1 MKLITNG
8 YFKIVKSILREV
20 ILHKSYQNDDRKEK
34 MVKNPNTKRGYYNP
48 VEVDKLFEELR
59 PDDLM
64 EIQIMYT
71 LKRNLSL
78 IIKRNPQK
86 FPDVKLNKTLQE
98 GLVDEE
104 WDKIEEIIERRGAN
118 LLEDQEDD
126 EETLE
131 KF

>member
-1 MKLITNG
+1 
-8 YFKIVKSILREV
+8 
-20 ILHKSYQNDDRKEK
+20 
-34 MVKNPNTKRGYYNP
+34 
-48 VEVDKLFEELR
+48 
-59 PDDLM
+59 M
-64 EIQIMYT
+64 EIQLMYT

-118 LLEDQEDD
+118 LRIIMKNDHL
-126 EETLE
+126 
-131 KF
+131 